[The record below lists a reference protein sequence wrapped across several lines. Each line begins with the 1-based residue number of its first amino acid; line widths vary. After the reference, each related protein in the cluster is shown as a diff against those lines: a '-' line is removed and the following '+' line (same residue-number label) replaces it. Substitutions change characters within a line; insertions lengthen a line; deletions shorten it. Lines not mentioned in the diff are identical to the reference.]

1 MPDTNSCYNVS
12 RILSLIKGTRMSILF
27 EHKRC
32 FRFIHRVVHA
42 RKLTVN
48 SCTQEFSFT
57 VTFLICF
64 HVGMVIDCILDCI
77 KLWKHVPLVFYHL
90 CRAVSEM
97 AEILLV
103 WKCGVPCLYKCI
115 ELIFTGQTALLSQ
128 SRSVVFRIDFNVV

>member
-1 MPDTNSCYNVS
+1 MEQSVNIKEYARYKQLLQCIKNSQPN
-12 RILSLIKGTRMSILF
+12 
-27 EHKRC
+27 KRNTHVY
-32 FRFIHRVVHA
+32 FVWTQKMFQVYTHRVVHA

-57 VTFLICF
+57 VSFLICF

-115 ELIFTGQTALLSQ
+115 ELIFTGQTAL
-128 SRSVVFRIDFNVV
+128 